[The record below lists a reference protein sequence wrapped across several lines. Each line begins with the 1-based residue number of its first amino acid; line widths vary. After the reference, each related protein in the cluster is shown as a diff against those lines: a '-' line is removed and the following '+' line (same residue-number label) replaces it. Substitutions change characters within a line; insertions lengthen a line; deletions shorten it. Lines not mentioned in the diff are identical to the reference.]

1 MGKKAGEGARA
12 SQKKPATAIDS
23 DEEPGSLVL
32 ISTKPQPQDARGGGS
47 RANPVV
53 KDRSAAGSIGGSLR
67 GSAIKTR
74 RGRGGLGEDSSIG
87 SSFASSADASTAGS
101 ARKGNRKATT
111 VGVDTKVLGKRL
123 SLVAEERAGGAGDL
137 STTEDESESP
147 QKPTQKPKRGKGT
160 ATESIRTLGYAPG
173 SSDEEPED
181 ESEGE
186 AGAPSH
192 KIPGAT
198 RQVYHYVRA
207 MPWVCSSALHAMHCI
222 VMFA

>member
-1 MGKKAGEGARA
+1 MGQKGPASARA
-12 SQKKPATAIDS
+12 SQKQPADDIDDFQPSLILSKPPQAPKRASS
-23 DEEPGSLVL
+23 DTSVDQDKSAKGS
-32 ISTKPQPQDARGGGS
+32 RGGCRASARKNKGS
-47 RANPVV
+47 RGDLAS
-53 KDRSAAGSIGGSLR
+53 DASM
-67 GSAIKTR
+67 
-74 RGRGGLGEDSSIG
+74 G
-87 SSFASSADASTAGS
+87 SSFASSADASLAGS
-101 ARKGNRKATT
+101 ARKAPHKPAPRA
-111 VGVDTKVLGKRL
+111 VDTKVLGKRL
-123 SLVAEERAGGAGDL
+123 SQVAEERAGGAEDL

-207 MPWVCSSALHAMHCI
+207 MPWVCSSASHAMHCI